1 VAVDMRHIFSTL
13 KSSPVSAAWL
23 RADAKFVGLSLREKV
38 LITSTLL
45 LIITAFF
52 HFFVQ
57 LPLSTKQAQL
67 EKSVELERTR
77 IVTLKEQIP
86 TIRSRFQVDPDT
98 AVRISID
105 AAQSKLAV
113 LQEKI
118 LLHSRSLINSAAMSQ
133 ILAHLLGKIPRVNL
147 VDFQVLPRVVEQRS
161 GQSVLAS
168 VSTGAEPGVQGS
180 ASLLSDAGS
189 SRLIYRHSIDLGL
202 RGAYFDLLAYLREAE
217 QIPQRIYW
225 DRFELVA
232 GDYPEATLRLR
243 FYTFSLDPDWMRL

>member
-1 VAVDMRHIFSTL
+1 MRHIFSSL
-13 KSSPVSAAWL
+13 KSSPISAAWSQT
-23 RADAKFVGLSLREKV
+23 DTKFQALSLREKV
-38 LITSTLL
+38 LITSTLFL
-45 LIITAFF
+45 VLAAFF

-57 LPLSTKQAQL
+57 LPLSSKQALL
-67 EKSVELERTR
+67 EKSVEAERTR
-77 IVTLKEQIP
+77 IAALNEQLS
-86 TIRSRFQVDPDT
+86 TIRSRFQLDPDV

-105 AAQSKLAV
+105 AAQSKSAV

-147 VDFQVLPRVVEQRS
+147 VDFQVLPRIVEQRS
-161 GQSVLAS
+161 GLSVLAP
-168 VSTGAEPGVQGS
+168 VPTAAEPAVQGS

-202 RGAYFDLLAYLREAE
+202 RGSYFDLLAYLREAE